1 MKHTKI
7 EAASSKKPYR
17 IKKSDLPLSCPT
29 KDMEVWNAHPK
40 VYLPIESTGEAT
52 CPYCSSHF
60 ILKND

>member
-1 MKHTKI
+1 MKHPKI
-7 EAASSKKPYR
+7 EAASSKKPYL
-17 IKKSDLPLSCPT
+17 IHKSDLPLSCPT

-40 VYLPIESTGEAT
+40 VYLPIESLGEVT